1 MRLSDIRPV
10 HDGIL
15 STDLS
20 AEVRS
25 VGTHAE
31 AVLDRS
37 FIEHGAMSTGSAKR
51 LLDRVWTAT
60 LGELTQL
67 PPTTPPGR
75 ISCLTSLL
83 GTVRTL
89 ESRIDESRVAANVEV
104 MRSIHRSLVRLQS
117 AKTVD
122 ELLKSAAEEV
132 ISIGFDRALIST
144 VERGRW
150 NLHTMVIEKDPR
162 LAEEMVAAGR
172 EHPPALDGTLVES
185 DVVDRGEPGLVYD
198 VQDNPRVDR
207 TLVAISGCTSYGV
220 APINVGGRVM
230 GLVHADAHY
239 ARRPVDNT
247 DQSILNLFGEGLG
260 HALARATVLERVS
273 ALTTTLSDLTGG
285 AVSPSVQNSSYGLSG
300 REVEVLERMAAG
312 DNNRMIARR
321 LTISEGTVKTHITH
335 ILRKL
340 DAGNRAEAVAYWL
353 RR

>member
-239 ARRPVDNT
+239 ARR
-247 DQSILNLFGEGLG
+247 
-260 HALARATVLERVS
+260 
-273 ALTTTLSDLTGG
+273 
-285 AVSPSVQNSSYGLSG
+285 
-300 REVEVLERMAAG
+300 
-312 DNNRMIARR
+312 
-321 LTISEGTVKTHITH
+321 
-335 ILRKL
+335 
-340 DAGNRAEAVAYWL
+340 
-353 RR
+353 